1 MGSKYQKEK
10 HRKAIRK
17 SQYTRAH
24 NNTIKEARPIKMHV
38 DDEWISKKIDGHGGS
53 YGCNDINGL
62 ARIGYIGHKNSYQVF
77 GYNVILFF
85 KYLKRLPSKKFR
97 KFA

>member
-17 SQYTRAH
+17 AQYARTH
-24 NNTIKEARPIKMHV
+24 NNIVNETRPMKMHA
-38 DDEWISKKIDGHGGS
+38 DYEWFSKKVAGHGGS
-53 YGCNDINGL
+53 FFHNGEDGL

-77 GYNVILFF
+77 GYNVILLF
-85 KYLKRLPSKKFR
+85 KYLKRLLSKKFR

>member
-17 SQYTRAH
+17 AQYVRR
-24 NNTIKEARPIKMHV
+24 EARPIKMHV
-38 DDEWISKKIDGHGGS
+38 DDEWIIKKIDGHDGS
-53 YGCNDINGL
+53 YRCNDIDGL

-85 KYLKRLPSKKFR
+85 KYLKRLLSKKFR